1 MNRLPLFAAVA
12 LTLACTAIPA
22 PAPLQAA
29 TSLQKCRSADGSIG
43 YTDGSCRVFGNDS
56 TTISSKVLDV
66 PAGPSPAGFPLSGE
80 AFAAAEM
87 STTYAP
93 GRRSPADGCART
105 PTQLAMDLHASIAL
119 GDVNR
124 VAESY
129 DWAGMSNEAGQRTM
143 DRLQGLIGRPVLDS
157 RYLDASIGFGGG
169 MAMLASSDPAAAA
182 AGDAGML
189 QLLLADGDGGHA
201 TSIDFDVH
209 RYAGCYF
216 VAF

>member
-1 MNRLPLFAAVA
+1 MTLPANVLLGALLLALAGPAVA
-12 LTLACTAIPA
+12 QVAECRYPDGSTVYTDQACATLGATRAPDNAQPRLSIRYRNACARDLQELMYQLSTAIE
-22 PAPLQAA
+22 
-29 TSLQKCRSADGSIG
+29 
-43 YTDGSCRVFGNDS
+43 V
-56 TTISSKVLDV
+56 
-66 PAGPSPAGFPLSGE
+66 
-80 AFAAAEM
+80 
-87 STTYAP
+87 
-93 GRRSPADGCART
+93 
-105 PTQLAMDLHASIAL
+105 

-157 RYLDASIGFGGG
+157 RYLDASIGLGGG
-169 MAMLASSDPAAAA
+169 VAMLASSDPAAPT

>member
-1 MNRLPLFAAVA
+1 MNRFPLFAAAA
-12 LTLACTAIPA
+12 LTLVCAAIPA
-22 PAPLQAA
+22 PAPVQAA

-43 YTDGSCRVFGNDS
+43 YTDGNCRVFGNDS
-56 TTISSKVLDV
+56 TVISSKLLDD
-66 PAGPSPAGFPLSGE
+66 PAAPSPDGFPLAGE
-80 AFAAAEM
+80 AIQA
-87 STTYAP
+87 SAP

-105 PTQLAMDLHASIAL
+105 PTQLAMDLHASLAM

-143 DRLQGLIGRPVLDS
+143 DRLQALIGRPVLDS
-157 RYLDASIGFGGG
+157 RYLDASFGLVGSG
-169 MAMLASSDPAAAA
+169 SMLASADTSVPVA
-182 AGDAGML
+182 AGSGML
-189 QLLLADGDGGHA
+189 QILLGDGDGSHA